1 MRILLILLMTS
12 AILLFAF
19 LVRDRLYGRRKELFG
34 MAPGVMDQL
43 ASTRAPSMEPIE
55 EFFGMAPG
63 VMTQL
68 ASSHVPT
75 EEDETAL
82 KGYAQQVNHDLM
94 DMTGAPLYN

>member
-1 MRILLILLMTS
+1 MRLLLTLMIAS

-19 LVRDRLYGRRKELFG
+19 LVRDRVYGRRKEFFG

-43 ASTRAPSMEPIE
+43 ASTHVPTMEPIE

-63 VMTQL
+63 VMDQL
-68 ASSHVPT
+68 ASTHVPT
-75 EEDETAL
+75 EEDEYYAL

-94 DMTGAPLYN
+94 DMTGAPLY

>member
-1 MRILLILLMTS
+1 MRILLILVIAS

-19 LVRDRLYGRRKELFG
+19 LVRDRVYGLSLTKK
-34 MAPGVMDQL
+34 
-43 ASTRAPSMEPIE
+43 
-55 EFFGMAPG
+55 EFFGTSPG
-63 VMTQL
+63 TMVQL

-75 EEDETAL
+75 EKDEYWAL

>member
-1 MRILLILLMTS
+1 MRSLLILLMAS

-19 LVRDRLYGRRKELFG
+19 LVRDRIYGRRK
-34 MAPGVMDQL
+34 
-43 ASTRAPSMEPIE
+43 